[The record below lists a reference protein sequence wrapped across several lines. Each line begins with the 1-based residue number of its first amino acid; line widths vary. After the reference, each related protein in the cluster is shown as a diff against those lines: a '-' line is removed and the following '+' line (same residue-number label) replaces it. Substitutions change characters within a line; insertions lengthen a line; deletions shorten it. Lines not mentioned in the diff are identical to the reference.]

1 MMYVIILF
9 VMTVCLGS
17 NNSLAMNSYQ
27 AGETVIGEEYN
38 EILKTWVDRSF
49 SMWIFVDEGGEVYL
63 SFSGDTGFGTAT
75 VSGLYDQAEVDK
87 IEQYLLTSKEWALV
101 AKKNRVDT
109 SKALGCYPDARF
121 LTCERDGVP
130 HGENQLGLR
139 FFASNDGQRSRL
151 IIDMADQRNRYK
163 RATIYFELPE
173 IDALT
178 KNVRLIRETMNKA
191 KETASKQKLFRPVPK
206 HTPKD

>member
-1 MMYVIILF
+1 MYMIIF
-9 VMTVCLGS
+9 IVTTVCLGP
-17 NNSLAMNSYQ
+17 NYSLAMNSYQ
-27 AGETVIGEEYN
+27 AGDTVIGEEYN
-38 EILKTWVDRSF
+38 ETLKTWVDRGF
-49 SMWIFVDEGGEVYL
+49 SMWIFVDEGGEEYL
-63 SFSGDTGFGTAT
+63 SFSGDTGIGTAT
-75 VSGLYDQAEVDK
+75 VSGPYNQTEVDK
-87 IEQYLLTSKEWALV
+87 IEKYLLISKEWALV

-109 SKALGCYPDARF
+109 SKALGCYPDATF

-130 HGENQLGLR
+130 HGENQMGLS

-151 IIDMADQRNRYK
+151 IIDMADQRNMYK

-178 KNVRLIRETMNKA
+178 KNVRLIRETLNKA
-191 KETASKQKLFRPVPK
+191 KETASKQNLFRPVPK